1 MPISIHGD
9 AALRDPAGG
18 AETRQLWQLRGYRT
32 GGTGHV
38 VIVNGR
44 LREASTAK
52 RRR

>member
-9 AALRDPAGG
+9 AAFAGPG
-18 AETRQLWQLRGYRT
+18 VVAQTLPLGQLRGYRT

-38 VIVNGR
+38 VINGR
-44 LREASTAK
+44 LSEASTAK